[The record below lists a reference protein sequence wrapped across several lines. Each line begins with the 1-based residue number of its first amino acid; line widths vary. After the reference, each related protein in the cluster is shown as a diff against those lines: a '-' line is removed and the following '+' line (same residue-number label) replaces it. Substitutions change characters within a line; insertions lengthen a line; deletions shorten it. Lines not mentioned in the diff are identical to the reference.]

1 MRVGIDATGWA
12 DRRGLGRFTR
22 NAVSSLVE
30 LDRDNSYVLYV
41 GSEGMLRNGLP
52 AEAEKRLLTAGQLVR
67 MGADVSRDRLDAFLF
82 PSVASY
88 FPVTSVP
95 TLVGVHDVPSQRPS
109 KLVRSL
115 KARLAVRHAARVFT
129 VSVSSRA
136 SVASRFGIPTSRLSV
151 VPQAADP
158 VFHPRTEWSRG
169 VVERLELEPGRFI
182 VYAAGLDPHK
192 DVETLLLA
200 HARLCRRGGEA
211 PILVL
216 AGDLEERGQ
225 AAAVESIRGLI
236 AELGTGSSIVLPGF
250 VPDEELAD
258 LYSACGAVA
267 IPSLAESFGLP
278 AVEAAACGA
287 ALVLSE
293 LPVHRENLDGAA
305 LFFKPGDVEGLEH
318 RLAVVLGNPEM
329 RRGLESDA
337 LERARKLTWKASA
350 QRLRTLVTEI
360 AAA

>member
-41 GSEGMLRNGLP
+41 GSEGVLHNGLP
-52 AEAEKRLLTAGQLVR
+52 AGAEQRLLTAGQLVR
-67 MGADVSRDRLDAFLF
+67 LGADVSQDRLDAFLF
-82 PSVASY
+82 PSAGSY
-88 FPVTSVP
+88 FPVASVP
-95 TLVGVHDVPSQRPS
+95 TLVGVHDMPSQRPN

-158 VFHPRTEWSRG
+158 VFHPRTEWGRG
-169 VVERLELEPGRFI
+169 LVERLELEPGRFI

-200 HARLCRRGGEA
+200 HGRLCRRGGEA

-216 AGDLEERGQ
+216 AGDLDEPGNTTTAEG
-225 AAAVESIRGLI
+225 IRRLI
-236 AELGTGSSIVLPGF
+236 GELGTGSNVVLPGF

-258 LYSACGAVA
+258 LYSASGVVA
-267 IPSLAESFGLP
+267 IPSLAEGFGLP
-278 AVEAAACGA
+278 AVEAAACGS

-293 LPVHRENLDGAA
+293 LPVHRETLDGAA
-305 LFFKPGDVEGLEH
+305 LFFKPRDVEALED
-318 RLAVVLGNPEM
+318 RLAAVLGSEEV
-329 RRGLESDA
+329 RRRLAADA

-350 QRLRTLVTEI
+350 QRLRTLVTEM
-360 AAA
+360 ASA

>member
-12 DRRGLGRFTR
+12 DRRGIGRFTR

-30 LDRDNSYVLYV
+30 LDGQNDYVLYV

-52 AEAEKRLLTAGQLVR
+52 AGAEKRLLTAGQLVR
-67 MGADVSRDRLDAFLF
+67 LGADVSRDRLDAFLF
-82 PSVASY
+82 PSVAGY
-88 FPVTSVP
+88 FPVASVP
-95 TLVGVHDVPSQRPS
+95 SLVGVHDVPSQRPS

-158 VFHPRTEWSRG
+158 IFHPRTDGVRG
-169 VVERLELEPGRFI
+169 VVERLELVPGRFI
-182 VYAAGLDPHK
+182 VYAAGLGPHK
-192 DVETLLLA
+192 DVETLLRA
-200 HARLCRRGGEA
+200 HAGLCRRGGAA

-216 AGDLEERGQ
+216 AGDLDERDQ
-225 AAAVESIRGLI
+225 AAAESIRHLI
-236 AELGTGSSIVLPGF
+236 GELGTGSNVLLPGF

-305 LFFKPGDVEGLEH
+305 MFFKPGDVEGLEH
-318 RLAVVLGNPEM
+318 QLAVVLGNPEM

-337 LERARKLTWKASA
+337 LARARKLTWTASA
-350 QRLRTLVTEI
+350 QRLRTLVTEM